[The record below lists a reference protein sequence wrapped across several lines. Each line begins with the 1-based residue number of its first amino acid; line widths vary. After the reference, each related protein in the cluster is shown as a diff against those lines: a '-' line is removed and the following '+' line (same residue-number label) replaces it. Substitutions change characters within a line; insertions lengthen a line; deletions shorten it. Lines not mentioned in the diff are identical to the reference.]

1 MRLVDRTN
9 NILEGFFDTMKH
21 DERRRGGRKNLAKD
35 LEDLPAGATLAYN
48 LSDPDYVEILCESLD
63 RLPGAFARL
72 DREKRQSLL
81 AGEPQP
87 GRAAAPAEI
96 RIESA
101 SLSREDRKLVRNE
114 GMKQRIAKAA
124 KSRAPHF
131 PTTRHS
137 SLPATAK

>member
-35 LEDLPAGATLAYN
+35 LEDLPAGAALAYN
-48 LSDPDYVEILCESLD
+48 LNDPDYVEILCGSLD
-63 RLPGAFARL
+63 SLPGAFARL
-72 DREKRQSLL
+72 DREKHQSLL

-87 GRAAAPAEI
+87 SSAAAPADI

-101 SLSREDRKLVRNE
+101 SLSREDRKLVRTE
-114 GMKQRIAKAA
+114 EMEQRIAKAA

-131 PTTRHS
+131 PMRRHFS
-137 SLPATAK
+137 PPATAK